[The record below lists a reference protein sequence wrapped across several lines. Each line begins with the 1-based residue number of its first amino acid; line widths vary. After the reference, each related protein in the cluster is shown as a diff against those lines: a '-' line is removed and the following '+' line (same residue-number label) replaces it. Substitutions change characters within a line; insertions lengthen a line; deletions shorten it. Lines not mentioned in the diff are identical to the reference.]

1 MIVALFILTFK
12 LGDMALGPMVRPFW
26 VDRECTPVQIGMVPS
41 AIGVITTILGALWGG
56 TLTAKWGIY

>member
-12 LGDMALGPMVRPFW
+12 LGDIPLGPTIRPFW
-26 VDRECTPVQIGMVPS
+26 VDRESTPVQIGMVPN

-56 TLTAKWGIY
+56 TLPAKWGIY